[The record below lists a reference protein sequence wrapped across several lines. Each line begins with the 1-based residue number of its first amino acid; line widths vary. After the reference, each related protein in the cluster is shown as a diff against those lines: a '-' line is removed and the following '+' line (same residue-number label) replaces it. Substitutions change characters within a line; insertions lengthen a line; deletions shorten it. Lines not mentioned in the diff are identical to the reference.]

1 MTNEYRDLFKIDRL
15 SRLPLYDQIQR
26 NIRQL
31 ILDGHLQEGQLVP
44 SEWELAALYDVSR
57 LTVRRALDELV
68 HQKWLRKRQ
77 GVGTFV
83 TRPKIAS
90 IAPDKLS
97 FTQQMLAIGRTPSSR
112 LLSCKKVPAPAH
124 IASLLGLEKKAP
136 LVEIVRVRLADGQP
150 ILLESSSLPF
160 ARFPELLH
168 CPILES
174 GSLYAYLYEHYGV
187 EITRMEQRLKPVL
200 LTAEQAR
207 LLDAQ
212 EGSPSI
218 RSDIL
223 AYSHLDEVVE
233 YSWSVAH
240 GEHSEFYFSFLRGA
254 RAT

>member
-1 MTNEYRDLFKIDRL
+1 MDDVHTLFKIDRL

-31 ILDGHLQEGQLVP
+31 ILDGHLREGQLMP
-44 SEWELAALYDVSR
+44 SEWELAELYEVSR

-68 HQKWLRKRQ
+68 HQRWLRRRQ
-77 GVGTFV
+77 GVGTFI

-97 FTQQMLAIGRTPSSR
+97 FTQQMLAIGRMPSSR
-112 LLSCKKVPAPAH
+112 LLSCKQVPASTH
-124 IASLLGLEKKAP
+124 LASLLNVEVAAP

-150 ILLESSSLPF
+150 ILLESSSLPYS
-160 ARFPELLH
+160 RFPDLLD
-168 CPILES
+168 CPHLES
-174 GSLYAYLYEHYGV
+174 GSLYAFLSERYGV

-207 LLDAQ
+207 LLEAP

-223 AYSHLDEVVE
+223 AYSHLDEAVE
-233 YSWSVAH
+233 YSWSVAN
-240 GEHSEFYFSFLRGA
+240 GEHSEFYFSFLRES
-254 RAT
+254 RRT

>member
-1 MTNEYRDLFKIDRL
+1 MDESRALFKIDRL

-31 ILDGHLQEGQLVP
+31 ILDGHLREGQIMP
-44 SEWELAALYDVSR
+44 SEWELAELYDVSR
-57 LTVRRALDELV
+57 LTVRKALDELV
-68 HQKWLRKRQ
+68 HQRWLRKRQ

-112 LLSCKKVPAPAH
+112 LLSCKRVPATAH
-124 IASLLGLEKKAP
+124 IASLLGLEAKAP
-136 LVEIVRVRLADGQP
+136 LVEIVRIRLADGQP
-150 ILLESSSLPF
+150 ILLECSSLPYH
-160 ARFPELLH
+160 RFPDLLD
-168 CPILES
+168 CPLLES
-174 GSLYAYLYEHYGV
+174 GSLYAFLAERYGV

-207 LLDAQ
+207 LLDAP

-223 AYSHLDEVVE
+223 AYSHRDEAVE
-233 YSWSVAH
+233 YSWSVAN
-240 GEHSEFYFSFLRGA
+240 GEHSEFYFSFLRA
-254 RAT
+254 SRAE